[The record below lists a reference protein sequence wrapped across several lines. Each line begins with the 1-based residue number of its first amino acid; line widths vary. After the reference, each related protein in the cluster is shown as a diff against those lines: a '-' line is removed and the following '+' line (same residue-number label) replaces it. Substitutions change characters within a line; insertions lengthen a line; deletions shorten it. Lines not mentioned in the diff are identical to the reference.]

1 MTTYTVAVND
11 INKAIDMVTRLS
23 VDDQLALLW
32 YVYTQMGEQVTPA
45 APGAAS
51 PDIAQGLFAQVKEKT
66 FDEQLDIQRDLVR
79 KADTLI
85 GREYGA
91 LSPNT
96 KLAFWY
102 YLAQG
107 METETIIPMPEN
119 YQLSDEGKDLLAAIE
134 TMDFEEQI
142 TVLRNTV
149 NRMGAEPRTG
159 AKL

>member
-11 INKAIDMVTRLS
+11 INKAVEQITRLS

-32 YVYTQMGEQVTPA
+32 YVYTQMGNSITPA

-51 PDIAQGLFAQVKEKT
+51 PEIAQGLFNQVREKS
-66 FDEQLDIQRDLVR
+66 FEEQLEIQRDLIR
-79 KADTLI
+79 KADTVI
-85 GREYGA
+85 SREYGA
-91 LSPNT
+91 LSANT

-107 METETIIPMPEN
+107 MEAETIIPMPED
-119 YQLSDEGKDLLAAIE
+119 YQLGEEARNLLAAIE
-134 TMDFEEQI
+134 ALDFEEQI

-149 NRMGAEPRTG
+149 EPMGAEPKIG
-159 AKL
+159 AEV